1 MSSQEKSQSLL
12 VFPALPLPPV
22 KCNKQ
27 LAVPAF
33 SIDRGR
39 RQAVTLRCQTRN
51 TARDACY
58 SGHMVCGC
66 LYSELRSTFLVLLS

>member
-1 MSSQEKSQSLL
+1 MLSQEKSQSLA
-12 VFPALPLPPV
+12 FSPV
-22 KCNKQ
+22 NCSKQ

-39 RQAVTLRCQTRN
+39 RQAVTLRCQTPN
-51 TARDACY
+51 TARDACH
-58 SGHMVCGC
+58 SGYMVCGC